1 MGKLYKNLEIFKIGY
16 EIAVNIYDITK
27 DFPNHEIPFL
37 TNQMRRVA
45 ILIPSNIAEG
55 STRYSSEEFFI
66 FLTYSYGS
74 AKELSVQ
81 LSMAKDVGYI
91 SQIIYD
97 DISMK
102 LDKFQAMIY
111 KFVRDVEKKI
121 HYTFYKK
128 FKSEIN
134 T

>member
-1 MGKLYKNLEIFKIGY
+1 MGRLYKNLEIFKIGY
-16 EIAVNIYDITK
+16 EIAINIYDITK
-27 DFPNHEIPFL
+27 DFPNHEIPVL
-37 TNQMRRVA
+37 TNQMRRGA
-45 ILIPSNIAEG
+45 ISIPSNIAEG
-55 STRYSSEEFFI
+55 STRYSSKEFLM

-81 LSMAKDVGYI
+81 LSVAKDVGYV

-111 KFVRDVEKKI
+111 KFMRDLEKKTP
-121 HYTFYKK
+121 YTFYKK